1 MNTFSYINAYAKLF
15 LGDPKLPQA
24 HYADDSRTPMDDIDH
39 IRRHTDR
46 VYDHNVS
53 DDTPCD
59 SDLEPLK
66 AKVEQ
71 NKVLCIIP
79 MAVGILVFGALIVIG
94 VLTGGVNS
102 DPGTAAFAGGFTFLL
117 LGTVLT
123 AVISSLA
130 NRTAKFYMHLLS
142 AYNTDVFLLD
152 DGVVAATVCNF
163 THDGRPVCPGGML
176 KTPDGVVQAD
186 FLFNVCVYIHSI
198 SGIEPMP
205 GHDVLLVRCSG
216 VKYTVCRP
224 ASRYWRYL
232 RTDFANIEIP
242 LPMYKHD
249 EKYKAALEKL
259 KK

>member
-15 LGDPKLPQA
+15 LGDSELPQA
-24 HYADDSRTPMDDIDH
+24 HYTDGSRTPMDDIDY
-39 IRRHTDR
+39 IRQHSDKS
-46 VYDHNVS
+46 YDHNVS
-53 DDTPCD
+53 DNASCD

-71 NKVLCIIP
+71 NNVLCIIP
-79 MAVGILVFGALIVIG
+79 MVIGILVFGALIVIG

-152 DGVVAATVCNF
+152 DGVAAATVCNF
-163 THDGRPVCPGGML
+163 TQDGKPVCPGGML
-176 KTPDGVVQAD
+176 KTPNGIIQTD
-186 FLFNVCVYIHSI
+186 FLFNVCVYIHLI
-198 SGIEPMP
+198 SEIKPVP

-224 ASRYWRYL
+224 AS
-232 RTDFANIEIP
+232 
-242 LPMYKHD
+242 K
-249 EKYKAALEKL
+249 
-259 KK
+259 